1 MGSVYWSLSFNK
13 GSNEKTYYTLC
24 IARTKN
30 EWGKNQ
36 PLLVTKTLRFI
47 PAAPPYEVY
56 LLVDIP
62 GLAFPINTS

>member
-36 PLLVTKTLRFI
+36 PFQSFVSFAYCR
-47 PAAPPYEVY
+47 PVM
-56 LLVDIP
+56 
-62 GLAFPINTS
+62 TSVLFSLY